1 MYTRIYINGREINK
15 NQPAPTTK
23 AQFAK
28 AFGWQLYKAL
38 QERAIEL
45 RELDQKKIV
54 DPSLTGPIQDFWNE
68 ILEVHDKTEK
78 LGIHITTSLMNR
90 VNRLK
95 KISEDFDTY
104 VDKNLNCTRAEHL
117 LLGMTLAELCED
129 VHHFTRQIVITH
141 FSISIDDTNK
151 KLPFRP
157 TDWEKKE
164 SFIQEICEYQGQR
177 GGKFPPHNI
186 LAKRMALKGYKLPER
201 TYRDWKKQ
209 LLSGKFKYFVQD
221 R

>member
-1 MYTRIYINGREINK
+1 MYTGIYVRGLLIKRG
-15 NQPAPTTK
+15 QPAPKTK

-28 AFGWQLYKAL
+28 AFGRQLYKAL
-38 QERAIEL
+38 QVRAIEL
-45 RELDQKKIV
+45 RELDQQNLV
-54 DPSLTGPIQDFWNE
+54 DPSLTGPIQNFWNDV
-68 ILEVHDKTEK
+68 LEVHDKTAR
-78 LGIHITTSLMNR
+78 LDIHITTSLMAK
-90 VNRLK
+90 VCQLK
-95 KISEDFDTY
+95 KVLEDFDAY
-104 VDKNLNCTRAEHL
+104 VDKNLDCTRAEHL
-117 LLGMTLAELCED
+117 LLGVTLADLCED

-141 FSISIDDTNK
+141 FSISVDDTNK

-164 SFIQEICEYQGQR
+164 SFIQEVYAYQGQR
-177 GGKFPPHNI
+177 EGKFPPHNI

-209 LLSGKFKYFVQD
+209 FLSGKFKHFVQD

>member
-1 MYTRIYINGREINK
+1 MHTGIYVMGRKIK
-15 NQPAPTTK
+15 RGQPAPKTK

-28 AFGWQLYKAL
+28 ALGWQLYKAL

-45 RELDQKKIV
+45 RELDQKNIV
-54 DPSLTGPIQDFWNE
+54 DPSLTGPIQAFWNE

-78 LGIHITTSLMNR
+78 LGIYISTSLMNR
-90 VNRLK
+90 VNRLQ
-95 KISEDFDTY
+95 KISEDFDAY
-104 VDKNLNCTRAEHL
+104 VDKNLDCARAEHL

-151 KLPFRP
+151 NLPFRP
-157 TDWEKKE
+157 TDWKKKD
-164 SFIQEICEYQGQR
+164 SFIQEIHHYQGQR

-186 LAKRMALKGYKLPER
+186 LAKRMALKGYKLAER
-201 TYRDWKKQ
+201 TYRDWKRQ
-209 LLSGKFKYFVQD
+209 FLSGKFKDFVQD

>member
-1 MYTRIYINGREINK
+1 MYTGIYVRGLLIKRG
-15 NQPAPTTK
+15 QPAPKTK

-45 RELDQKKIV
+45 RELDQKNIV
-54 DPSLTGPIQDFWNE
+54 DPNLTGPIQAFWNE
-68 ILEVHDKTEK
+68 ILEVHDETEK
-78 LGIHITTSLMNR
+78 LGIYISTSLMNR

-95 KISEDFDTY
+95 KISEDFDAY
-104 VDKNLNCTRAEHL
+104 VDKNLYCSRAEHL

-157 TDWEKKE
+157 TDREKKE
-164 SFIQEICEYQGQR
+164 SFIQEVYEYQGQR

-201 TYRDWKKQ
+201 TYRYWKKQ
-209 LLSGKFKYFVQD
+209 LLSGKFKHFVQD